1 VHAYILSTFGLSA
14 FGLSAFGHLADA
26 QEVREI
32 GDFATK
38 VRPEFD
44 FGYIEANFPVLI
56 GEGSKLF
63 LDGFKMAGLR

>member
-1 VHAYILSTFGLSA
+1 VHASILSA

-26 QEVREI
+26 QEVGEI
-32 GDFATK
+32 GDFATR

-56 GEGSKLF
+56 GKNRKLF
-63 LDGFKMAGLR
+63 LDGLRMAGLRY